1 MAARLCGGKAALLVL
16 MLAGSQACGN
26 EEPVLLGV
34 SPEQREREQR
44 QQEREGV
51 WQRNIPESATRDAP
65 SGQPVAYEKP
75 EGVYVDLHWLGGRRY
90 DDAAEQL
97 QAQLGALA
105 ERREIDTR
113 RGEELVYERGVARV
127 VRGTVYMVR
136 VDLPEPMTRTDALL
150 VTGFS
155 IYADHWRETHLEYR
169 LANSWGFER
178 FRLQRA
184 EPGGDRVVSVEAWK
198 LRPERVQR

>member
-1 MAARLCGGKAALLVL
+1 M
-16 MLAGSQACGN
+16 
-26 EEPVLLGV
+26 
-34 SPEQREREQR
+34 
-44 QQEREGV
+44 
-51 WQRNIPESATRDAP
+51 
-65 SGQPVAYEKP
+65 
-75 EGVYVDLHWLGGRRY
+75 
-90 DDAAEQL
+90 
-97 QAQLGALA
+97 
-105 ERREIDTR
+105 
-113 RGEELVYERGVARV
+113 ARV